1 MKSETL
7 ELRFEPDDVSFA
19 VADRAE
25 DRPPALVILISA
37 DAEADSASAE
47 AVMAVRAKR
56 PGEAAGPSVIG
67 EVNVEARG
75 KLRVDLATDEVRFE
89 HLRRLLESPFSYE
102 GEFTL
107 HLAQAIDFNAL
118 DQAGVQIVAYDFM
131 MHRED

>member
-1 MKSETL
+1 
-7 ELRFEPDDVSFA
+7 
-19 VADRAE
+19 
-25 DRPPALVILISA
+25 
-37 DAEADSASAE
+37 
-47 AVMAVRAKR
+47 VRAKR